1 MRISFFIHDISNSG
15 GSERV
20 TTIIANELC
29 HLGYEVS
36 ILSIC
41 GTTTLFYDLDKRVT
55 VSIMYPEKKEV
66 NSKKNILGIMKKAY
80 RYHRNNKTDLIID
93 VFASRSLVSI
103 PVKKLLGIKNISWEH
118 FNYTVNEGL
127 NSFGRKLACKYSDM
141 IITLTNEDKEL
152 YEKEN
157 NIKGKIDY
165 IYNPSPFNTNHIC
178 HIENHTVI
186 TVGRLTY
193 QKGYDMLVNIWAKV
207 EKKSDWKLLIIG
219 SGEDEEQLKKQCE
232 ELDIK
237 NVCFMGNQQNV
248 DQYYLNSSIY
258 VSTSRFEGLPMC
270 MIEAQSF
277 GLPIVSFNCKTGP
290 SEIIKDEENGYLI
303 EMNELDSFAEKL
315 EYLMN
320 NKDLRQGFS
329 LSSKKESERFL
340 MANIIDKWVSCI
352 ENL

>member
-165 IYNPSPFNTNHIC
+165 IYNPSPFSTKHIC

-232 ELDIK
+232 ELNIK